1 MGEVAAAAVALLVYP
16 GLLAVLAVGLIAD
29 WAGGHPGPDL
39 RRLLR
44 RPPLAVLAAALLGA
58 LAAAQSGAP
67 FNALTTVDRNVLVAV
82 VAILAA
88 AGLGFDQGWSRR
100 APMLMAGL
108 AAVVTALL
116 LPAVLTQDMHT
127 DVLGGLALGPL
138 KAAAAVLY
146 LVGASRVVEAA
157 GDAVRRWL
165 WLPLGAL
172 FASVFGPAA
181 SDDAVGL
188 AVFFGT
194 TLVALAI
201 ILAMAAAARRL
212 TQLSRP

>member
-1 MGEVAAAAVALLVYP
+1 MVAAAVALLVYP
-16 GLLAVLAVGLIAD
+16 GLLAVLAVGVVAD
-29 WAGGHPGPDL
+29 WAGGHPGLDL

-44 RPPLAVLAAALLGA
+44 RAPLTVLAAALLGA

-67 FNALTTVDRNVLVAV
+67 FNPVTTVDRNVLVAV
-82 VAILAA
+82 VAIFTA

-108 AAVVTALL
+108 TAVVTALL
-116 LPAVLTQDMHT
+116 MPAVLTQDMHP

-146 LVGASRVVEAA
+146 LVGASTAVEAA
-157 GDAVRRWL
+157 GDDVRHWL

-172 FASVFGPAA
+172 FASVFGPGAG
-181 SDDAVGL
+181 DDATGL
-188 AVFFGT
+188 VVFFGT
-194 TLVALAI
+194 VLGALAI
-201 ILAMAAAARRL
+201 MLALSAAARRIPRFA
-212 TQLSRP
+212 RP